1 LDIQRKPI
9 ALSAIFST
17 INAWRHPDLDP
28 SELIH
33 FEFYRNLVDIAER
46 GKLDMVFFGDM
57 LGVNGVRGR
66 IVEDSIVSRNEPL
79 TLLAALAA
87 SSESIG
93 FVGTLSTTYTEPYQV
108 ARKFATLDRLSQGRI
123 AWNVVTS
130 LSTVE
135 DTNFANEPKLDQA
148 LRYER
153 TGAFIDIV
161 NRLWTHS
168 DSREDQIADGATLTT
183 SPSTQWFKE
192 PQQLNVTL
200 HSPHPPVIIQAG
212 TSEAFREQAA
222 RTADAIFTA
231 FTTLEQG
238 QAFYK
243 SVKSKMALYNRQP
256 DELKIMPGLCVIVA
270 ETEDEAKAKE
280 RELAKLVPPSA
291 AISVLSARLGRDL
304 SGIDIHTLVSEL
316 PDHTLDNSIPGDSL
330 SMKDQI
336 LRLAI
341 EKQLTLLELGQ
352 LLSTSRGHNTV
363 VGTPAQVADYMERW
377 VDSQACDGFNLMLPY
392 LPGGLEDITRY
403 LVPELQ
409 RRGRF
414 RTEYEERTLR
424 GHLGLAK

>member
-1 LDIQRKPI
+1 
-9 ALSAIFST
+9 
-17 INAWRHPDLDP
+17 
-28 SELIH
+28 
-33 FEFYRNLVDIAER
+33 
-46 GKLDMVFFGDM
+46 
-57 LGVNGVRGR
+57 
-66 IVEDSIVSRNEPL
+66 
-79 TLLAALAA
+79 
-87 SSESIG
+87 
-93 FVGTLSTTYTEPYQV
+93 
-108 ARKFATLDRLSQGRI
+108 
-123 AWNVVTS
+123 
-130 LSTVE
+130 
-135 DTNFANEPKLDQA
+135 
-148 LRYER
+148 
-153 TGAFIDIV
+153 
-161 NRLWTHS
+161 
-168 DSREDQIADGATLTT
+168 
-183 SPSTQWFKE
+183 
-192 PQQLNVTL
+192 
-200 HSPHPPVIIQAG
+200 
-212 TSEAFREQAA
+212 
-222 RTADAIFTA
+222 
-231 FTTLEQG
+231 
-238 QAFYK
+238 
-243 SVKSKMALYNRQP
+243 MALYNRQP